1 MIVYPFSFLQNPS
14 GGGDADAAA
23 YLAAVVATGGTV
35 TSDITA
41 AVNTLF
47 EDLKTAGIYTKL
59 DLLMPMVGG
68 TKPSMLLNA
77 KEPTNSLWGW
87 TEFDTTIGYVSSGI
101 TNNGN
106 GVLRSNFMISAFT
119 QCITG
124 SSHFAIYYNRTTS
137 GAYFSGSLNTQ
148 QIPYGFFNV
157 ASWNATG
164 ALYGGQ
170 FGGGP
175 VFDAADTAA
184 PGWWFA
190 QRTAINNAVWY
201 RNNSLIQ
208 NPTDTVTYLANDPL
222 RPICLFGLGWI
233 GQGPNNIYTEGI
245 NGSMCTV
252 TIGGSLNSTERTD
265 LYNIIT
271 AFNTALSRN

>member
-1 MIVYPFSFLQNPS
+1 MIVYPFSFFQNPS
-14 GGGDADAAA
+14 GGGYADATA

-47 EDLKTAGIYTKL
+47 EDLKTAGIYSKL

-68 TKPSMLLNA
+68 TKPSILINA

-87 TEFDTTIGYVSSGI
+87 TEFGTSLTYNVSGI
-101 TNNGN
+101 TGNNS
-106 GVLRSNFMISAFT
+106 GVLRSNFMVSAFT

-124 SSHFAIYYNRTTS
+124 SSHFGIYYNKLATS
-137 GAYFSGSLNTQ
+137 GTYLSGFINTQ
-148 QIPYGFFNV
+148 QIPYGYFNV
-157 ASWNATG
+157 ANYSN

-170 FGGGP
+170 FGGSA
-175 VFDAADTAA
+175 VFNVSDTPAL
-184 PGWWFA
+184 GWWYA
-190 QRTAINNAVWY
+190 QRTAINNASWY
-201 RNNSLIQ
+201 RDNTLIQ
-208 NPTDTVTYLANDPL
+208 NPTDTVEYLANDPN
-222 RPICLFGLGWI
+222 RPIALFTLAWI
-233 GQGPNNIYTEGI
+233 GQGPNNLYEGEI
-245 NGSMCTV
+245 GNQSMCTV

-265 LYNIIT
+265 LYDIIT